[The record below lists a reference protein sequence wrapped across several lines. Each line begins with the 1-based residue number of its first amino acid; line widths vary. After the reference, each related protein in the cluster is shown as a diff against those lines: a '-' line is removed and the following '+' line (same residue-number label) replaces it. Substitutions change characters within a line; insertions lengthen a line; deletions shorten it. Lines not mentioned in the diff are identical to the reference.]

1 MPDKVQITIIG
12 LGLIGAS
19 AGLALRRHQERVTVV
34 GHDRNADRGA
44 AARKL
49 GAADRVEWNLPAAVE
64 GADRILLAVPVDEM
78 KDTLAALAG
87 NLKPG
92 CIILDTT
99 EIKAPVLAWA
109 HEFLPDDVHFVGG
122 HPILVADISA
132 AEQAAPDLFR
142 EHLFVLTPDARTSE
156 TAVQLAADLIT
167 ALDARPFF
175 MDAQEH
181 DSLAAAME
189 QVPALMAAALLGVA
203 ARSQDWRDAR
213 RVAAGQFFSASLITP
228 LTATAASEACLA
240 NRAAVLHW
248 LDAMTAELTA
258 LRQQV
263 AEGEAER
270 LAGHFERA
278 LAARAEWLAAY
289 STNRWEEDG
298 AIAEIPTS
306 GSMLRS
312 MLGLGGRRGRP
323 ADTSKR

>member
-1 MPDKVQITIIG
+1 
-12 LGLIGAS
+12 
-19 AGLALRRHQERVTVV
+19 
-34 GHDRNADRGA
+34 
-44 AARKL
+44 
-49 GAADRVEWNLPAAVE
+49 
-64 GADRILLAVPVDEM
+64 
-78 KDTLAALAG
+78 
-87 NLKPG
+87 
-92 CIILDTT
+92 
-99 EIKAPVLAWA
+99 
-109 HEFLPDDVHFVGG
+109 VHFVGG

-213 RVAAGQFFSASLITP
+213 RVAAGQFFSASLIMP